1 MSSNDK
7 HEVIVK
13 NIVLH
18 ILDPGIGTPVLS
30 CQEITPDGEGFDFV
44 ENLILKMLDD
54 DNLKKTGFMDEPN
67 KVKELCRNLQSG
79 PGNLLVVSQELA
91 RELYEIMIHQP
102 SIPPADLVCG
112 YTRIDDKPYLGLLKL
127 NYRTNYIHLV
137 EYDGDLNVNRLIKQK
152 TVLPAESQK
161 PEEAVLIS
169 LEDFTVQLV
178 EKEYEIDGRKE
189 FYFSKMFLGCGDQL
203 STAQKATIISKVAEK
218 LSKKYQ
224 HDDFESTVRLRKTV
238 TEDMEENGSVAVESV
253 ARRIFHDNPA
263 AQREYVAEVEQA
275 GIVEKEI
282 QLSEKITDRKF
293 RNQKIKT
300 DTGIEI
306 NFPAAYFNNQEM
318 LEFVNHADGKISIVI
333 KNVGKISN
341 K

>member
-1 MSSNDK
+1 MSSNDN
-7 HEVIVK
+7 HEVLLK

-18 ILDPGIGTPVLS
+18 ILDPNIGTPVLS
-30 CQEITPDGEGFDFV
+30 NQAIEPDGEGYDFV

-54 DNLKKTGFMDEPN
+54 DNLKKTGFISEPN
-67 KVKELCRNLQSG
+67 QVKELCQALQSD
-79 PGNLLVVSQELA
+79 PANLLTMSQSLA

-102 SIPPADLVCG
+102 GIPPADLICG
-112 YTRIDDKPYLGLLKL
+112 YARIDDRPHLTLLKL

-137 EYDGDLNVNRLIKQK
+137 EYDGDLNVNRLVKQK
-152 TVLPAESQK
+152 TVLPAENQK
-161 PEEAVLIS
+161 PEEAVLIN

-178 EKEYEIDGRKE
+178 EKEYEIDGQKE
-189 FYFSKMFLGCGDQL
+189 FYFSKMFLGCGEQL
-203 STAQKATIISKVAEK
+203 STAQKAKIISKVAEK

-224 HDDFESTVRLRKTV
+224 QDDFESTVRLRKTV
-238 TEDMEENGSVAVESV
+238 TEDMEENGTVAVESV

-263 AQREYVAEVEQA
+263 AQREYVAEIEQA
-275 GIVEKEI
+275 GIEEKEI

-306 NFPAAYFNNQEM
+306 NFPAAYFNNKEM

>member
-18 ILDPGIGTPVLS
+18 ILDPQTGAPVLS
-30 CQEITPDGEGFDFV
+30 SQEIAPDGEGFDFV

-54 DNLKKTGFMDEPN
+54 DNLKKTGFNSEPN
-67 KVKELCRNLQSG
+67 RAKELCQALQSG
-79 PGNLLVVSQELA
+79 SANLLAVSHELA

-102 SIPPADLVCG
+102 GIPPADLVCS
-112 YTRIDDKPYLGLLKL
+112 YARIDDKPFLGILKL

-137 EYDGDLNVNRLIKQK
+137 EYDGDLNVNRLVKQK
-152 TVLPAESQK
+152 TVLPGENQK

-203 STAQKATIISKVAEK
+203 STAQKAKIITKVAEK

-224 HDDFESTVRLRKTV
+224 QDDFESTVRLRKTV
-238 TEDMEENGSVAVESV
+238 TEDMEENGAVAVESV

-263 AQREYVAEVEQA
+263 AQREYLAEIEQA

-306 NFPAAYFNNQEM
+306 NFPAAYFNNKEM
-318 LEFVNHADGKISIVI
+318 LEFVNHADGKVSIVI

>member
-1 MSSNDK
+1 MSSNDS

-18 ILDPGIGTPVLS
+18 ILDPNIGAPVLS
-30 CQEITPDGEGFDFV
+30 NQEIEPDGEGFDFV

-54 DNLKKTGFMDEPN
+54 DNLKKTGFMEEPN
-67 KVKELCRNLQSG
+67 RVKELCQNLQAGS
-79 PGNLLVVSQELA
+79 GNLLAVSQELA
-91 RELYEIMIHQP
+91 RELYQIMARYP
-102 SIPPADLVCG
+102 GIPPADLVCS
-112 YTRIDDKPYLGLLKL
+112 YTRIDDQPYLGLLKL

-137 EYDGDLNVNRLIKQK
+137 QYDGDLHVNRLVKQK
-152 TVLPAESQK
+152 TVLPAENQK

-169 LEDFTVQLV
+169 LDDYAVQLV
-178 EKEYEIDGRKE
+178 EKEYEMDGRKE
-189 FYFSKMFLGCGDQL
+189 FYFSKTYLQCADQL
-203 STAQKATIISKVAEK
+203 STAQKAKIISKAAEK

-238 TEDMEENGSVAVESV
+238 TEAMEENGAVAVESV

-263 AQREYVAEVEQA
+263 AQREYIAEVEQA

-282 QLSEKITDRKF
+282 PLSAKITDRKF

-318 LEFVNHADGKISIVI
+318 LEFINHPDGKISIVI